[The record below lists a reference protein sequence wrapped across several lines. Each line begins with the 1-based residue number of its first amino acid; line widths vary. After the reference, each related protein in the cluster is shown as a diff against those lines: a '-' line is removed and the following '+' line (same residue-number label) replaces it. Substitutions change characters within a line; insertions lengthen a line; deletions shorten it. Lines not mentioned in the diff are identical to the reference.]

1 MGSVPEEAQ
10 RDRNKENTMRDAGI
24 LTLYNLTSTSAMGD
38 APVEKLESLGTAFYA
53 EKTVGYNRIYAARG
67 ANEQIDMVVRCYN
80 TDVPYSAK
88 YVILEDGEQY
98 QISVK
103 QKIVDEDATDLTLV
117 RLEDYYD
124 VAGN

>member
-1 MGSVPEEAQ
+1 
-10 RDRNKENTMRDAGI
+10 MRDMGL
-24 LTLYNLTSTSAMGD
+24 LTLYDLVTTSTSGD
-38 APVEKLESLGTAFYA
+38 MPIEKLSEIGKAYYA

-67 ANEQIDMVVRCYN
+67 ANQEIDTVVRCYN

-88 YVILEDGEQY
+88 YVVLEDGNQY

-117 RLEDYYD
+117 RMEDYYD
-124 VAGN
+124 VDSE

>member
-1 MGSVPEEAQ
+1 
-10 RDRNKENTMRDAGI
+10 MRDAGI
-24 LTLYNLTSTSAMGD
+24 LTLYNLTNTASQGQMPS
-38 APVEKLESLGTAFYA
+38 EKLVSVGTAYYA

-67 ANEQIDMVVRCYN
+67 ADEQIDMVVRCYN
-80 TDVPYSAK
+80 TEVPYSAK

-117 RLEDYYD
+117 RIEEYYD
-124 VAGN
+124 VATE

>member
-1 MGSVPEEAQ
+1 
-10 RDRNKENTMRDAGI
+10 MRDAGI
-24 LTLYNLTSTSAMGD
+24 LTLYNLTSTTTTGD
-38 APVEKLESLGTAFYA
+38 APVETLEKLGTAFYA
-53 EKTVGYNRIYAARG
+53 EKTVGYNRIYAAMG

-88 YVILEDGEQY
+88 YVVLEDGNQY

-124 VAGN
+124 VASE

>member
-1 MGSVPEEAQ
+1 
-10 RDRNKENTMRDAGI
+10 MRDMGV
-24 LTLYNLTSTSAMGD
+24 LTLYDLVTTSTSGD
-38 APVEKLESLGTAFYA
+38 MPIEKLSEVGRAYYA

-67 ANEQIDMVVRCYN
+67 ANQEIDTVVRCYN

-88 YVILEDGEQY
+88 YVVLEDGNQY

-117 RLEDYYD
+117 RLEDYYNVD
-124 VAGN
+124 SE

>member
-1 MGSVPEEAQ
+1 MESVSADAE

-88 YVILEDGEQY
+88 YVILEDGNQY

-124 VAGN
+124 VASN

>member
-1 MGSVPEEAQ
+1 
-10 RDRNKENTMRDAGI
+10 MRDMGL
-24 LTLYNLTSTSAMGD
+24 LTLYDLVTTSTSGD
-38 APVEKLESLGTAFYA
+38 MPVEKLSSLGTAFYA

-67 ANEQIDMVVRCYN
+67 ANEEIDMVVRCYN

-88 YVILEDGEQY
+88 YVVLEDGNQY

-103 QKIVDEDATDLTLV
+103 QKIVDEDCTDLTLV

-124 VAGN
+124 VDSD

>member
-1 MGSVPEEAQ
+1 
-10 RDRNKENTMRDAGI
+10 MRDMGL
-24 LTLYNLTSTSAMGD
+24 LTLYDLVTTSTSGD
-38 APVEKLESLGTAFYA
+38 MPVEKLSSVGTAYYA

-67 ANEQIDMVVRCYN
+67 ANQEIDTVVRCYN

-88 YVILEDGEQY
+88 YVVLEDGNQY

-117 RLEDYYD
+117 RVEDYYD
-124 VAGN
+124 VSDS

>member
-1 MGSVPEEAQ
+1 
-10 RDRNKENTMRDAGI
+10 MRDMGL
-24 LTLYNLTSTSAMGD
+24 LTLYDLVTTSTSGD
-38 APVEKLESLGTAFYA
+38 MPVEKLSSLGTAFYA

-67 ANEQIDMVVRCYN
+67 ANEEIDMVVRCYN

-88 YVILEDGEQY
+88 YVVLEDGNQY

-124 VAGN
+124 VDSD

>member
-1 MGSVPEEAQ
+1 
-10 RDRNKENTMRDAGI
+10 MRDMGV
-24 LTLYNLTSTSAMGD
+24 LTLYDLVTTSTSGD
-38 APVEKLESLGTAFYA
+38 MPIEKLSEVGKAYYA

-67 ANEQIDMVVRCYN
+67 ANQEIDTVVRCYN

-88 YVILEDGEQY
+88 YVVLEDGNQY

-117 RLEDYYD
+117 RLEDYYNVD
-124 VAGN
+124 SE

>member
-1 MGSVPEEAQ
+1 
-10 RDRNKENTMRDAGI
+10 MRDMGL
-24 LTLYNLTSTSAMGD
+24 LTLYDLVTTSTSGNM
-38 APVEKLESLGTAFYA
+38 PVEKLSSLGTAFYA

-67 ANEQIDMVVRCYN
+67 ANEEIDMVVRCYN

-88 YVILEDGEQY
+88 YVVLEDGNQY

-103 QKIVDEDATDLTLV
+103 QKIVDEDCTDLTLV

-124 VAGN
+124 VDSD

>member
-1 MGSVPEEAQ
+1 
-10 RDRNKENTMRDAGI
+10 MRDMGI
-24 LTLYNLTSTSAMGD
+24 LTLYDLVTTSTSGD
-38 APVEKLESLGTAFYA
+38 MPVEKLSSVGTAYYA

-67 ANEQIDMVVRCYN
+67 ANQEIDTVVRCYN

-88 YVILEDGEQY
+88 YVVLEDGNQY

-124 VAGN
+124 VDSD

>member
-1 MGSVPEEAQ
+1 
-10 RDRNKENTMRDAGI
+10 MRDMGL
-24 LTLYNLTSTSAMGD
+24 LTLYDLVTTSTSGD
-38 APVEKLESLGTAFYA
+38 MPVEKLSSLGTAFYA

-67 ANEQIDMVVRCYN
+67 ANEEIDMVVRCYN

-88 YVILEDGEQY
+88 YVVLEDGNQY

-103 QKIVDEDATDLTLV
+103 QKIVDEDCTDLTLV

-124 VAGN
+124 VDVDSD

>member
-1 MGSVPEEAQ
+1 
-10 RDRNKENTMRDAGI
+10 MRDAGI
-24 LTLYNLTSTSAMGD
+24 LKLYNLTSSSAMGD
-38 APVEKLESLGTAFYA
+38 APVEKLVLLGTAFYA

-67 ANEQIDMVVRCYN
+67 ANQEIDMVVRCYN

-88 YVILEDGEQY
+88 YVILEDGNQY

-103 QKIVDEDATDLTLV
+103 QRIVDEDATDLTLV

-124 VAGN
+124 VASE

>member
-1 MGSVPEEAQ
+1 
-10 RDRNKENTMRDAGI
+10 MRDMGI
-24 LTLYNLTSTSAMGD
+24 LSIYDLVTTSTSGD
-38 APVEKLESLGTAFYA
+38 MPVEKLSLVGTAYYA

-67 ANEQIDMVVRCYN
+67 ANQEIDMVVRCYN

-88 YVILEDGEQY
+88 YVVLEDGNQY

-117 RLEDYYD
+117 RMEGYYD
-124 VAGN
+124 VDSD

>member
-1 MGSVPEEAQ
+1 
-10 RDRNKENTMRDAGI
+10 MRDAGI
-24 LTLYNLTSTSAMGD
+24 LTLCTLTSTAADGNYP
-38 APVEKLESLGTAFYA
+38 AEKLVSVGTAFYA

-88 YVILEDGEQY
+88 YAVLEGGDQY

-117 RLEDYYD
+117 RVENYYD
-124 VAGN
+124 VASE

>member
-1 MGSVPEEAQ
+1 
-10 RDRNKENTMRDAGI
+10 MRDAGI
-24 LTLYNLTSTSAMGD
+24 LTLYNLTSTTTSGD
-38 APVEKLESLGTAFYA
+38 MPIEKLEALGTAYYA

-67 ANEQIDMVVRCYN
+67 ADEQIDMVVRCYN

-88 YVILEDGEQY
+88 YVVLEDGNQY

-117 RLEDYYD
+117 RLEEYFD
-124 VAGN
+124 VASE